1 MEIDKLKHQTNNS
14 FYLIIFI
21 YTLKVALPAR
31 LLKAPLLRPEGSAL
45 LPWRERDSRHQLMTI
60 YWHSILVLY
69 SFQYHSLIQQQG
81 RNLMEIHGIFVQFV
95 DLFPLFPSSLFFIA
109 FWWLT
114 SRYLAWSCAL
124 STSVHMWEAYHYN
137 KHPPTPCHM
146 ETTRPEGWS
155 YSWFVTKI
163 PTPLKLQL
171 SFWIFVQ
178 KIWWTSFCHFFL
190 LGFCSSSQK
199 PTCVSFFDIIL
210 NHAMQWTQ
218 HAILEWP
225 LMLAKWLASGL

>member
-137 KHPPTPCHM
+137 KHPPHSM
-146 ETTRPEGWS
+146 S
-155 YSWFVTKI
+155 YGNHQAWG
-163 PTPLKLQL
+163 LKLQL
-171 SFWIFVQ
+171 ICDENSHTIEA
-178 KIWWTSFCHFFL
+178 TAFL
-190 LGFCSSSQK
+190 LNFRPKNLMNILLSLLPFRILFQLSETNMCFIFWYNLK
-199 PTCVSFFDIIL
+199 PC
-210 NHAMQWTQ
+210 HAMNAACNTWMT
-218 HAILEWP
+218 P
-225 LMLAKWLASGL
+225 DVS